1 MLVDLH
7 VHTLFGGDA
16 MAAPE
21 DVVDRA
27 LALGLDGV
35 CVVEHD
41 SYEASETAAE
51 IGEGSGLVVLRG
63 VEVTTDLG
71 HLLVYGVTDDG
82 WREVAREGVVAAQ
95 ALVDYVREAGGVV
108 VAAHPFRNDPTST
121 EGRLASLAGLFAVEG
136 LNGKALR
143 SENAA
148 ACAFAN
154 RYGLPITGGS
164 DAHMPGQV
172 GRCVTAFER
181 RVETA
186 AALAAE
192 LKAGRF
198 EGRYFLGPVDYA

>member
-1 MLVDLH
+1 MLIDLH

-27 LALGLDGV
+27 LAIGLDGV

-41 SYEASETAAE
+41 SYEASATAAE
-51 IGEGSGLVVLRG
+51 IAEGSGLVVLRG
-63 VEVTTDLG
+63 VEVATDLG
-71 HLLVYGVTDDG
+71 HVLVYGVVDDG
-82 WREVAREGVVAAQ
+82 WRAVERGGVVAAQ
-95 ALVDYVREAGGVV
+95 ALVDYVCDAGGVV
-108 VAAHPFRNDPTST
+108 VAAHPFRNDPTSM
-121 EGRLASLAGLFAVEG
+121 EDRLATLAGLLAVEG

-154 RYGLPITGGS
+154 RFGLPITGGS
-164 DAHMPGQV
+164 DAHMPGHV

-181 RVETA
+181 RVETEA
-186 AALAAE
+186 ELAAE

-198 EGRYFLGPVDYA
+198 AGRYFLGPVGE